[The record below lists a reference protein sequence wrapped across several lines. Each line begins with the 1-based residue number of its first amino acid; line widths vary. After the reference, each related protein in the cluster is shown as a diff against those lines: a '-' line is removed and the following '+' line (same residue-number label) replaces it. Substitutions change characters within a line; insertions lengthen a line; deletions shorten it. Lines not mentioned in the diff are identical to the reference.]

1 MDSKQQAEDM
11 CAPISTWKSHSQN
24 LCLSCFEKF
33 KQPCACSERIST
45 GCLTL
50 DSVLG
55 GGIARGRVVE
65 IFGPESCGKT
75 SLAVCIMA
83 EAQKQ
88 FPNDNVVLMDLESSF
103 DINYGMRLGLQKKN
117 CYIGAPNSGDQA
129 LKVCIDCHSCP
140 VM

>member
-1 MDSKQQAEDM
+1 MRF
-11 CAPISTWKSHSQN
+11 PIHSATTCPQLPN
-24 LCLSCFEKF
+24 YQTKR
-33 KQPCACSERIST
+33 AITVCSERIST

-55 GGIARGRVVE
+55 GGIARGRVAE

-88 FPNDNVVLMDLESSF
+88 YPSDNVVLMDLESSF
-103 DINYGMRLGLQKKN
+103 DMAYGMRLGLKRTN
-117 CYIGAPNSGDQA
+117 CYIGTLPVHPQPAPIPT
-129 LKVCIDCHSCP
+129 CT
-140 VM
+140 